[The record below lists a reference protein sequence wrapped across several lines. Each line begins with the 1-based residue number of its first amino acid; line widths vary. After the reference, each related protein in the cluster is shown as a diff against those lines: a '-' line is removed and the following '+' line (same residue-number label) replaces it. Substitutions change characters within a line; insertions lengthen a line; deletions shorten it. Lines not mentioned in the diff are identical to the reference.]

1 MGFYSTIFQEILEI
15 VFFLFKLNGLDL
27 FAAYLACI
35 SLTKFETAVD
45 LGQEPNVTKCN
56 IRLANEED
64 FSVRIYASLQ
74 CRFGASGRYVY
85 IYKLG
90 YGSVVLN
97 EVIVLEEARSYEL
110 TGGYDWA
117 RNSGPSPICIT
128 RWRYE
133 SFQML
138 ALCNW
143 ATGHPIKYAHVYTQH
158 KMAVIL
164 QIFWCI
170 IFWVLYFDLN
180 FFKRAKLT
188 KKNSNVQI
196 MS

>member
-1 MGFYSTIFQEILEI
+1 MGFYSNIFQEILEI

-45 LGQEPNVTKCN
+45 LSQEPNVTKCN

-110 TGGYDWA
+110 TGGYDCKFTSVNGHTVCVMWCFINIWCSA
-117 RNSGPSPICIT
+117 VTSLPQGPLLLP
-128 RWRYE
+128 WY
-133 SFQML
+133 
-138 ALCNW
+138 
-143 ATGHPIKYAHVYTQH
+143 
-158 KMAVIL
+158 
-164 QIFWCI
+164 
-170 IFWVLYFDLN
+170 N
-180 FFKRAKLT
+180 FHSSINK
-188 KKNSNVQI
+188 
-196 MS
+196 